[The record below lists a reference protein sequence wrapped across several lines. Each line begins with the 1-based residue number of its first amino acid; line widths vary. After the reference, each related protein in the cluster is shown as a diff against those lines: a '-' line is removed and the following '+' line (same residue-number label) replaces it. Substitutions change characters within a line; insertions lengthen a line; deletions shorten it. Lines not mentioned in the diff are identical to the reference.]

1 LQVEDLEQQH
11 QIDEVSAEENSS
23 QVQLQQASEI
33 TMIADAVYTE
43 SQINIDVRGSNE
55 NEEINYE
62 LIPKLVEGLSY
73 DVMGDEILNSE
84 FAFHFDYSS
93 APHGPFK
100 QTQSMAVRLL

>member
-1 LQVEDLEQQH
+1 VSVLLQVEQLEQQD
-11 QIDEVSAEENSS
+11 QIYQFSAVENGR

-62 LIPKLVEGLSY
+62 LIPELLEGFS
-73 DVMGDEILNSE
+73 DEIMNEEILKLSLRC
-84 FAFHFDYSS
+84 F
-93 APHGPFK
+93 
-100 QTQSMAVRLL
+100 